1 MAGSPDYKVYMGK
14 AYIGCFK
21 DLAHAYIF
29 CEAMQQGDHLID
41 SIEVRDGHR
50 VKNMIRRYPKLT
62 KIAVGEEGHW
72 ARGDTALESNEALG
86 INENGD
92 SVGTS

>member
-1 MAGSPDYKVYMGK
+1 MAGSPDYKIYMDK

-21 DLAHAYIF
+21 DLVHACIF
-29 CEAMQQGDHLID
+29 CEAMQQGNHLID

-62 KIAVGEEGHW
+62 KVFVSPEEHCT
-72 ARGDTALESNEALG
+72 ATDIALE
-86 INENGD
+86 
-92 SVGTS
+92 